1 MTRRRVLAGGLLLAG
16 VIALAVVPGYTGSY
30 GLLVAFEIVQLAAL
44 AQAWSLMAGYG
55 GIVSLAVAAFVGVG
69 SYGTAEVAA
78 KAGWGLIP
86 SVLAGGLVAVA
97 FALVVAVPM
106 LRFRGLY
113 FTIGSLVLAEAL
125 GIFMSNF
132 NGFGGNMGITLTG
145 TAPSP
150 QTIYLYSF
158 VVAAGATLVVACLVR
173 SRLGLGLKAIRDD
186 EDVAERVGVPT
197 FRTKLTAFVI
207 ASFVMGIVGGI
218 QAQWT
223 GYVEPAGSFALDWTV
238 ETVNA
243 AIIGGVGTIVGPLT
257 GAAISVGISQRLANY
272 PTMHLIILGVLLIVV
287 IRLAPTGLW
296 GAACQLARA
305 ARGRYGPAWRRF
317 RLPAAA
323 DAAPE
328 AAPAPSPAPALASAP
343 AAASAPAP
351 SPVPATAEAAQEPA
365 RSTGSEL
372 LLRAAGV
379 GKVYG
384 GVRAVDGVDLEL
396 HRGEVLGMIGP
407 NGAGKSTLIGLL
419 SGAISGEG
427 RVELFG
433 EDVTGAGA
441 QQRARRGIGRTH
453 QVPRPFGQ
461 MTVMENL
468 LVAHLHGAKGTG
480 RAARVECE
488 RILSRCG
495 LLEFAGTRA
504 SDLGLLRLK
513 RLELARA
520 LAVRPR
526 ILLLDEIGAG
536 LVESE
541 LRELIE
547 LIRTLRQEVDAILIV
562 EHVIDVIRESC
573 DRLVVID
580 GGRLLVSGEPDQ
592 VLADPQVAAVY
603 LGTSGGEEVSQAAGR
618 DRRPGRPLLEV
629 RGVAARYGA
638 FRALHDVSFSV
649 GDGEVLA
656 LLGANGA
663 GKTTTAR
670 SVSGMLPVSGG
681 EIWFDGQRIDGRRPH
696 DIVRLGIAH
705 CMEGRKIFGD
715 LSVEENLMLGAR
727 AAGSARERGR
737 RLAEVYEV
745 FGALRERRGNS
756 GFELSGGQQQ
766 MLAIGRALMAEPRL
780 IIFDEISLG
789 LAPIMVDRLY
799 ETLREINGRGVA
811 MVVIEQNVERGLALA
826 DHVAVLEKGRV
837 ALVGTPSQMRADDRL
852 ISLYVGE
859 AKGNEPT
866 QTPQT
871 RIYTDIDKSAL

>member
-1 MTRRRVLAGGLLLAG
+1 MTRRRILMAGLLLAA
-16 VIALAVVPGYTGSY
+16 VVALAVVPGYTGSY
-30 GLLVAFEIVQLAAL
+30 GLLVAFEIAQLAAL

-55 GIVSLAVAAFVGVG
+55 GIVSLAAAAFVGVG
-69 SYGTAEVAA
+69 SYGTAEITA
-78 KAGWGLIP
+78 KAGWGLLP
-86 SVLAGGLVAVA
+86 SVLAGGLVAMA

-113 FTIGSLVLAEAL
+113 FAIGSLVLAEAL

-132 NGFGGNMGITLTG
+132 NGFGGNQGVTLSG

-158 VVAAGATLVVACLVR
+158 IVAAAATLVVTWLVR

-186 EDVAERVGVPT
+186 EDVAERVGVRT

-243 AIIGGVGTIVGPLT
+243 AIIGGVGTIVGPLV
-257 GAAISVGISQRLANY
+257 GSAISVGLSQRLANY
-272 PTMHLIILGVLLIVV
+272 PEIHLIILGVLLIVI
-287 IRLAPTGLW
+287 IRLAPSGLW
-296 GAACQLARA
+296 GAACQLTRA
-305 ARGRYGPAWRRF
+305 VEGRLGRGRAGPPADAASLEPVPDIAGPQAASGSGSGHQRTAGAPERSGV
-317 RLPAAA
+317 PAAANAAA
-323 DAAPE
+323 DA
-328 AAPAPSPAPALASAP
+328 
-343 AAASAPAP
+343 
-351 SPVPATAEAAQEPA
+351 
-365 RSTGSEL
+365 

-379 GKVYG
+379 SKVYG
-384 GVRAVDGVDLEL
+384 GVCAVDRVDLEL
-396 HRGEVLGMIGP
+396 RQGEVLGMIGP

-419 SGAISGEG
+419 SGAIPGEG

-433 EDVTGAGA
+433 EDVSGTGA

-468 LVAHLHGAKGTG
+468 LVAHLHGAKGSG
-480 RAARVECE
+480 RAARAECE

-495 LLEFAGTRA
+495 LLDFAGTRA

-541 LRELIE
+541 LRELIG
-547 LIRTLRQEVDAILIV
+547 LIATLRQEVDAILIV
-562 EHVIDVIRESC
+562 EHVIDVIRQAC

-580 GGRLLVSGEPDQ
+580 GGRVLVSGPPDQ

-603 LGTSGGEEVSQAAGR
+603 LGTSGGEEVHHAAGR
-618 DRRPGRPLLEV
+618 DRKPGRPVLEV
-629 RGVAARYGA
+629 KGVAARYGA
-638 FRALHDVSFSV
+638 FRALHEVSFSL

-670 SVSGMLPVSGG
+670 SVSGMLPVSQG

-715 LSVEENLMLGAR
+715 LTVEENLLLGAR
-727 AAGSARERGR
+727 AAGSARERRR
-737 RLAEVYEV
+737 RLAAVYEV
-745 FGALRERRGNS
+745 FEALRERRGNS
-756 GFELSGGQQQ
+756 GFALSGGQQQ

-789 LAPIMVDRLY
+789 LAPITVDRLY
-799 ETLREINGRGVA
+799 ETLREINRRGVA
-811 MVVIEQNVERGLALA
+811 MIVIEQNVERGLALA

-837 ALVGTPSQMRADDRL
+837 ALVGTPAQMRADDRL
-852 ISLYVGE
+852 VSLYVGE
-859 AKGNEPT
+859 AKGGTPVAPAPAPAT
-866 QTPQT
+866 QPGPG
-871 RIYTDIDKSAL
+871 D